1 MFLLLISSLSSALL
15 PILFHILEIQLVED
29 HYIDKV
35 SAKLCKLSCKF
46 CKLGAA
52 SVGVAEHERVDDF
65 GLILLGNSV
74 LDLAVE
80 KGQQQSEL
88 DATAFGITNDYVF
101 GLALLHYF
109 DGGALQDRG
118 VDEVAHRGDT
128 LRKFLEDLTFQE
140 LLHRL

>member
-1 MFLLLISSLSSALL
+1 M
-15 PILFHILEIQLVED
+15 
-29 HYIDKV
+29 
-35 SAKLCKLSCKF
+35 
-46 CKLGAA
+46 
-52 SVGVAEHERVDDF
+52 AEHERVDDF